1 MADLGFYGVSR
12 HVDGYTVPH
21 FQVVLGGQWQEN
33 AGSYGLAIGA
43 VPAKRIPDVVQGL
56 TGRYVAGREKGETF
70 RAFIQRTG
78 KVGVKRML
86 DEFTTVPPHAVDPS
100 YYTDWGDPRE
110 FTTGDMGVGECAGE
124 VVSRVDFDLAAA
136 EREVFEAEVLLD
148 AGDYQRAGERAYSAM
163 LQSAKALVRTEFPA
177 LPNDPDRVVAEFKTR
192 FYDTQLFWDPYAGG
206 KFGHYLLRAHEK
218 ANEPYLPEVA
228 HQRIEEAVL
237 VVEAAYSCR
246 ARIGAV
252 TVLPSVIR
260 PR

>member
-1 MADLGFYGVSR
+1 M
-12 HVDGYTVPH
+12 
-21 FQVVLGGQWQEN
+21 
-33 AGSYGLAIGA
+33 
-43 VPAKRIPDVVQGL
+43 PAKRIPDVVQGL
-56 TGRYVAGREKGETF
+56 TGRYVAERERGETF
-70 RAFIQRTG
+70 RAFIQRIG

-136 EREVFEAEVLLD
+136 EREVFEAQVLLD
-148 AGDYQRAGERAYSAM
+148 AGDYQRAGERAYGAM

-206 KFGHYLLRAHEK
+206 KFGHYLLRAHEQ
-218 ANEPYLPEVA
+218 ASDAYLPEVA